1 MMFYKDWPVG
11 AHPEDGHM
19 AVRTVR
25 LPRTGDQF
33 WDWWDQWEEPLLG
46 HPL

>member
-1 MMFYKDWPVG
+1 MSYKDLPVG

-25 LPRTGDQF
+25 LPQTG
-33 WDWWDQWEEPLLG
+33 DQWEEPLLG
-46 HPL
+46 RPL